1 MTTRRLVIFDFDGT
15 LVRAREASW
24 KLFQQTN
31 RAFALGIDRPED
43 FYALFR
49 RNFFAALADVCPGD
63 ADRARRATK
72 HFQDLL
78 RREYTPDL
86 VPGIADVIRRL
97 ARTHTLV
104 VLSSNTMQSVRRTL
118 ERHGLA
124 SCFAHAFTGDVE
136 PDKTRGIRRL
146 LADPTYA
153 AGSNAH
159 AGAAGQR
166 APHDDVVLVTDTVG
180 DIREALAAGIHAI
193 GVVWGMHSREEL
205 ASAGAEFVAL
215 WPQELLTYVLR
226 RPAAARDDSAVTE

>member
-118 ERHGLA
+118 DRHDLA
-124 SCFAHAFTGDVE
+124 SSFAHAFTGDVE

-146 LADPTYA
+146 LSDPNYA
-153 AGSNAH
+153 MGSNAH
-159 AGAAGQR
+159 VRAAGHPAQR
-166 APHDDVVLVTDTVG
+166 EDVVLVTDTVG
-180 DIREALAAGIHAI
+180 DVREALDAGVHAI
-193 GVVWGMHSREEL
+193 GVVWGMHTKEEL

-226 RPAAARDDSAVTE
+226 RPEAARDDTEMTE

>member
-1 MTTRRLVIFDFDGT
+1 MSTRLVIFDFDGT

-24 KLFQQTN
+24 KLFQRTN

-49 RNFFAALADVCPGD
+49 RNFFAALADVCPDD
-63 ADRARRATK
+63 AARARRARE

-78 RREYTPDL
+78 RREYTPDI
-86 VPGIADVIRRL
+86 VPGMADVIRRL
-97 ARTHTLV
+97 ASTHTLV

-118 ERHGLA
+118 ERHELA

-146 LADPTYA
+146 LADPSY
-153 AGSNAH
+153 
-159 AGAAGQR
+159 
-166 APHDDVVLVTDTVG
+166 APHGDAVLVTDTVG
-180 DIREALAAGIHAI
+180 DIREALVAGIGAI
-193 GVVWGMHSREEL
+193 GVVWGMHSKEEL
-205 ASAGAEFVAL
+205 DTAGAEFVAM

-226 RPAAARDDSAVTE
+226 RRAGVRDDEAVVE